1 MARACVISN
10 KSSISSKLFPL
21 VSGIKKWQT
30 AVVNSVADPKKKY
43 GPLGEARRK
52 SGAVSA
58 TVKFTS
64 QLLS

>member
-1 MARACVISN
+1 M
-10 KSSISSKLFPL
+10 
-21 VSGIKKWQT
+21 KKWQT